1 MAAEYVALSMAMRDL
16 TFQTTDL
23 IQFYRCRFDK
33 DQQFNILCNV
43 FEYNAG
49 TLALAKLELPWM
61 TPQSKHYSVKY
72 HWFWSCLKPEN
83 IQVLKIES
91 KQKLADLFTKGLV
104 KSTFEFKS
112 C

>member
-61 TPQSKHYSVKY
+61 TPRSKHYSVY
-72 HWFWSCLKPEN
+72 QRFGEIYFW
-83 IQVLKIES
+83 IQEL
-91 KQKLADLFTKGLV
+91 LMGW
-104 KSTFEFKS
+104 
-112 C
+112 